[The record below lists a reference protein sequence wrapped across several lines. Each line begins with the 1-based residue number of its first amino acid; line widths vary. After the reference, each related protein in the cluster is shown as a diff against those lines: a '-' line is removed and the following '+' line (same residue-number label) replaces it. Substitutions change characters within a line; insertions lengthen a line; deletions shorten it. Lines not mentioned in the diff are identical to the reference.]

1 MNASL
6 KNVRDDLVAL
16 FADASGIALSKE
28 YEGEFDPDGDWTPV
42 MPCVLIEM
50 QGKSPQTHNN
60 SGETDR
66 WKYDVLLRVA
76 GKYGDEDS
84 DPLTAVDYV
93 MELLVDLYFAYDD
106 VNITAFNMSSRLAA
120 REKSVKMY
128 EVSFELY

>member
-6 KNVRDDLVAL
+6 KGIRDDLVAL

-50 QGKSPQTHNN
+50 QGKSPQTLNN

-76 GKYGDEDS
+76 GKYGDAES
-84 DPLTAVDYV
+84 DPLTAVDIAISGL
-93 MELLVDLYFAYDD
+93 EDLYFVYDD
-106 VNITAFNMSSRLAA
+106 AKITAKNISSRLAA